1 MMNLSDLFPMFF
13 FLAIIAAFIVFT
25 VLYFKAF
32 YAGRAKRQENVEE
45 QRKRHGGE
53 YVLEWN
59 GPLAQ
64 GEADQEFGKL
74 VVAIPKKRGNGNARF
89 YEKGVIV
96 DQKRVPYSEVK
107 DIVYLKGRPGKKYTL
122 KAAMRDSA
130 VMWIYRKKGSTIGIR
145 DFSYQFDEQT
155 MEHIRIGLGY

>member
-1 MMNLSDLFPMFF
+1 MSLSDLFPMIF
-13 FLAIIAAFIVFT
+13 FLAIIVAFIAFT

-32 YAGRAKRQENVEE
+32 YSGRAKRQEKVEE

-53 YVLEWN
+53 CILEWS

-64 GEADQEFGKL
+64 GAADQEFGNL
-74 VVAIPKKRGNGNARF
+74 VVVIPKKRGDGSARF

-122 KAAMRDSA
+122 KSTMRDSA
-130 VMWIYRKKGSTIGIR
+130 VMWIYRIKGSTIGIR
-145 DFSYQFDEQT
+145 DFSYSFDDQT
-155 MEHIRIGLGY
+155 METIKNGLGY